1 MTSMCVVTP
10 KKETYYAVRRCAL
23 YLALATLRVDPALLV
38 HLFGDAHKVGLNNC
52 ILDSGHT
59 QLLVVHLLRL
69 LALVGLYLSVDL
81 TPAPATIA
89 RLTAFLGIAL
99 SKDASD

>member
-1 MTSMCVVTP
+1 MRGDS
-10 KKETYYAVRRCAL
+10 KKETCYAVCRCL
-23 YLALATLRVDPALLV
+23 IYLALAALGVDPALLV
-38 HLFGDAHKVGLNNC
+38 HLLGDAHKVGLDNS

-89 RLTAFLGIAL
+89 RSTAFLGIAL

>member
-1 MTSMCVVTP
+1 VRGDS
-10 KKETYYAVRRCAL
+10 KKETCYAVRRCL
-23 YLALATLRVDPALLV
+23 IYLALAALGVDPALLV
-38 HLFGDAHKVGLNNC
+38 HLLGDAHKVGLDNS

-69 LALVGLYLSVDL
+69 LALVGLYLSLDL

>member
-69 LALVGLYLSVDL
+69 LALVGLYLSVNL
-81 TPAPATIA
+81 TPAPATLA
-89 RLTAFLGIAL
+89 RSTAFLGIAL